1 MDQLKDKELQR
12 TYEELFETFSS
23 PGWMRLAKQAEALR
37 KQLDTV
43 RGVKDLFEL
52 GVRTGEVKN
61 LDWLLGFPQA
71 CEYSYAELQRND
83 GQDVDAPATPGKAE
97 ILS

>member
-1 MDQLKDKELQR
+1 M
-12 TYEELFETFSS
+12 T
-23 PGWMRLAKQAEALR
+23 KQAEALR

-61 LDWLLGFPQA
+61 LDPGIWVEKKDKSLSFP
-71 CEYSYAELQRND
+71 
-83 GQDVDAPATPGKAE
+83 PF
-97 ILS
+97 